1 MLYKNYKYE
10 EELLKFK
17 DELKWLQTLTT
28 SDINKIAI
36 EKAQELILE
45 KEKDYEEKLKELNRY
60 YKLEKDKLIQSYE
73 LKISEKKRTK

>member
-10 EELLKFK
+10 EELLKLK
-17 DELKWLQTLTT
+17 DELKRLQTLTT

-45 KEKDYEEKLKELNRY
+45 KEKDYE
-60 YKLEKDKLIQSYE
+60 YK
-73 LKISEKKRTK
+73 